1 MKTIYSEEVL
11 QIIRK
16 FFDNLP
22 ERTRR
27 LYAAL
32 ESLKLGHGGI
42 NYISQELNI
51 DRKTIRRG
59 RKELDNFCETVLN
72 SRQRKEGGGRK
83 KKLQSEAN
91 FVKN

>member
-1 MKTIYSEEVL
+1 MKTIYSEDVL
-11 QIIRK
+11 QIIRN

-32 ESLKLGHGGI
+32 ESRKLGHGGI
-42 NYISQELNI
+42 NYISRVLNI

-59 RKELDNFCETVLN
+59 RKELDNFCETVLG
-72 SRQRKEGGGRK
+72 SRQRKDGGGRK
-83 KKLQSEAN
+83 KKRQLGAN
-91 FVKN
+91 FEKS